1 MSTPYHIKLEKFEG
15 PLDLL
20 LHLIKIEEIDIYD
33 IPIAHITLQ
42 YLSYIELMEMLDL
55 DVAGEFLVMAA
66 TLMRIKARM
75 LLPASPVEEEEAQG
89 DPREEL
95 VRRLL
100 EYKRFK
106 EAAQTLREREDQ
118 RRHVFERGFSEIA
131 SENGEV
137 LLEESTLFDLMGA
150 LRQALARVSEAPVH
164 EVETEKLDVVRKIAE
179 ISQLLKAKGRVRF
192 SELLE
197 QCETR
202 LEIIGTFISILEL
215 VRTGRAGA
223 VQRLLFGD
231 IWIYS
236 LEGGEA
242 RGEGEPA
249 GETRSLE
256 EGESPAEEEPLEEGE
271 PH

>member
-1 MSTPYHIKLEKFEG
+1 MESREEKYEPTPSYCVRLERFEG

-20 LHLIKIEEIDIYD
+20 LHLIKKEEIDIYD

-42 YLSYIELMEMLDL
+42 YLSYIEMMQMLDL

-75 LLPASPVEEEEAQG
+75 LLPAAPDEEEEEE

-106 EAAQTLREREDQ
+106 EAAETLKEREEQ
-118 RRHVFERGFSEIA
+118 MRRVFERGFSEVA
-131 SENGEV
+131 FGNGEAE
-137 LLEESTLFDLMGA
+137 LEEATLFDLLDA
-150 LRQALARVSEAPVH
+150 LRAALSRAVEPPAH
-164 EVETEKLDVVRKIAE
+164 EVEADRLDVVRRIEE
-179 ISQLLKAKGRVRF
+179 IWVVLRQRGKVRF

-197 QCETR
+197 TCKTR
-202 LEIIGTFISILEL
+202 LDVIGTFISLLEL
-215 VRTGRAGA
+215 MRSGRAGA
-223 VQRLLFGD
+223 VQRAVFGE

-236 LEGGEA
+236 FSGTP
-242 RGEGEPA
+242 EGEDV
-249 GETRSLE
+249 G
-256 EGESPAEEEPLEEGE
+256 AE
-271 PH
+271 